1 MDELNKTAATKP
13 ETRPEAAKLQD
24 APRRRVGSLTMGACL
39 IAAGIF
45 FLCYYFVPGF
55 DWQLVVR
62 IAPAAALVLL
72 GCEVLFFA
80 ARPGRWKYDFVSV
93 LVCLGLIAVCMC
105 LSFLPMVW
113 SEIDPARGQNEMK
126 LSKAY
131 TTQVYEALRKENPDL
146 RLRDVYTDL
155 YLYANSVDDLQ
166 ELQPGDGHL
175 SLTVMLY
182 GPYDSTGAFAQDC
195 RSVAG
200 TVRAGTLQPDE
211 LRIVW
216 SPDNDPGQSL
226 DSGTLQRVEQYT
238 LELDGTVQLDWTADE
253 MERQVE
259 VQYLMDEEN
268 EPEEDTAPSEEA
280 EPEAAVYSQSRGR
293 ELWES
298 FEKILGVCED
308 ERTDLLLIA
317 GDLFHRQPL
326 VRELKEVNYLFSE
339 LTATKVVLIAGNHD
353 HLQKDSNYRSFEWN
367 DNVYPLFGK
376 KLEYVDFPE
385 LETAV
390 YGLSY
395 YEREIC
401 QPLYDD
407 VAAAGIEKNEIL
419 LAHGG
424 DDRHIPFDKK
434 KLSRSG
440 FSYIALGHIHKPQ
453 ALQKDKMI
461 YAGALE
467 PIDQNDVGQHGYVKG
482 ELKDGKAAIQ
492 WIPFAGREYIHSS
505 VEVERSD
512 TEGSIRKRVKQ
523 LINEYG
529 NENIY
534 KITLAG
540 KRDPDIA
547 FEVNHLA
554 EEGCVLEILDETIPA
569 YDFEKLY
576 AENKETLLGRY
587 IEKFAGCEEGS
598 VEYCALCE
606 GVEALLTGN
615 RG

>member
-1 MDELNKTAATKP
+1 MDEPNKTAATEP

-24 APRRRVGSLTMGACL
+24 APRRRVGSLTLGACL

-93 LVCLGLIAVCMC
+93 LVCLVLIACC
-105 LSFLPMVW
+105 FGLSLLPAVW
-113 SEIDPARGQNEMK
+113 DEIDPARGQNEMK

-155 YLYANSVDDLQ
+155 HLYANSVDDLQ
-166 ELQPGDGHL
+166 ELQPSDGHL

-259 VQYLMDEEN
+259 VQYLLDEEN

-280 EPEAAVYSQSRGR
+280 EPEAA
-293 ELWES
+293 
-298 FEKILGVCED
+298 
-308 ERTDLLLIA
+308 A
-317 GDLFHRQPL
+317 
-326 VRELKEVNYLFSE
+326 
-339 LTATKVVLIAGNHD
+339 
-353 HLQKDSNYRSFEWN
+353 
-367 DNVYPLFGK
+367 
-376 KLEYVDFPE
+376 
-385 LETAV
+385 
-390 YGLSY
+390 
-395 YEREIC
+395 
-401 QPLYDD
+401 
-407 VAAAGIEKNEIL
+407 
-419 LAHGG
+419 
-424 DDRHIPFDKK
+424 
-434 KLSRSG
+434 
-440 FSYIALGHIHKPQ
+440 
-453 ALQKDKMI
+453 
-461 YAGALE
+461 
-467 PIDQNDVGQHGYVKG
+467 
-482 ELKDGKAAIQ
+482 
-492 WIPFAGREYIHSS
+492 
-505 VEVERSD
+505 
-512 TEGSIRKRVKQ
+512 
-523 LINEYG
+523 
-529 NENIY
+529 
-534 KITLAG
+534 
-540 KRDPDIA
+540 
-547 FEVNHLA
+547 
-554 EEGCVLEILDETIPA
+554 
-569 YDFEKLY
+569 
-576 AENKETLLGRY
+576 
-587 IEKFAGCEEGS
+587 
-598 VEYCALCE
+598 
-606 GVEALLTGN
+606 
-615 RG
+615 

>member
-1 MDELNKTAATKP
+1 MDELNKTAATEP

-24 APRRRVGSLTMGACL
+24 APRRRVGSLTLGACL

-93 LVCLGLIAVCMC
+93 LVCLVLIACC
-105 LSFLPMVW
+105 FGLSLLPAVW
-113 SEIDPARGQNEMK
+113 DEIDPARGQNEMK

-155 YLYANSVDDLQ
+155 HLYANSVDDLQ
-166 ELQPGDGHL
+166 ELQPSDGHL

-259 VQYLMDEEN
+259 VQYLLDEEN

-280 EPEAAVYSQSRGR
+280 EPEAA
-293 ELWES
+293 
-298 FEKILGVCED
+298 
-308 ERTDLLLIA
+308 A
-317 GDLFHRQPL
+317 
-326 VRELKEVNYLFSE
+326 
-339 LTATKVVLIAGNHD
+339 
-353 HLQKDSNYRSFEWN
+353 
-367 DNVYPLFGK
+367 
-376 KLEYVDFPE
+376 
-385 LETAV
+385 
-390 YGLSY
+390 
-395 YEREIC
+395 
-401 QPLYDD
+401 
-407 VAAAGIEKNEIL
+407 
-419 LAHGG
+419 
-424 DDRHIPFDKK
+424 
-434 KLSRSG
+434 
-440 FSYIALGHIHKPQ
+440 
-453 ALQKDKMI
+453 
-461 YAGALE
+461 
-467 PIDQNDVGQHGYVKG
+467 
-482 ELKDGKAAIQ
+482 
-492 WIPFAGREYIHSS
+492 
-505 VEVERSD
+505 
-512 TEGSIRKRVKQ
+512 
-523 LINEYG
+523 
-529 NENIY
+529 
-534 KITLAG
+534 
-540 KRDPDIA
+540 
-547 FEVNHLA
+547 
-554 EEGCVLEILDETIPA
+554 
-569 YDFEKLY
+569 
-576 AENKETLLGRY
+576 
-587 IEKFAGCEEGS
+587 
-598 VEYCALCE
+598 
-606 GVEALLTGN
+606 
-615 RG
+615 

>member
-1 MDELNKTAATKP
+1 MDE
-13 ETRPEAAKLQD
+13 TRND
-24 APRRRVGSLTMGACL
+24 APLTGEAPQTAKPQPLRRVGSFTLGVCL

-155 YLYANSVDDLQ
+155 YLYANDVNALQ
-166 ELQPGDGHL
+166 EMQPGDGHL

-268 EPEEDTAPSEEA
+268 EPEEEA
-280 EPEAAVYSQSRGR
+280 EPEAA
-293 ELWES
+293 
-298 FEKILGVCED
+298 
-308 ERTDLLLIA
+308 A
-317 GDLFHRQPL
+317 
-326 VRELKEVNYLFSE
+326 
-339 LTATKVVLIAGNHD
+339 
-353 HLQKDSNYRSFEWN
+353 
-367 DNVYPLFGK
+367 
-376 KLEYVDFPE
+376 
-385 LETAV
+385 
-390 YGLSY
+390 
-395 YEREIC
+395 
-401 QPLYDD
+401 
-407 VAAAGIEKNEIL
+407 
-419 LAHGG
+419 
-424 DDRHIPFDKK
+424 
-434 KLSRSG
+434 
-440 FSYIALGHIHKPQ
+440 
-453 ALQKDKMI
+453 
-461 YAGALE
+461 
-467 PIDQNDVGQHGYVKG
+467 
-482 ELKDGKAAIQ
+482 
-492 WIPFAGREYIHSS
+492 
-505 VEVERSD
+505 
-512 TEGSIRKRVKQ
+512 
-523 LINEYG
+523 
-529 NENIY
+529 
-534 KITLAG
+534 
-540 KRDPDIA
+540 
-547 FEVNHLA
+547 
-554 EEGCVLEILDETIPA
+554 
-569 YDFEKLY
+569 
-576 AENKETLLGRY
+576 
-587 IEKFAGCEEGS
+587 
-598 VEYCALCE
+598 
-606 GVEALLTGN
+606 
-615 RG
+615 